1 MFMKLINYNLLMAIL
16 ILCLAVGLYAQ
27 DNKDIENKWG
37 GDAAVGLA
45 LARGN
50 TDTTNFS
57 LTFSA
62 KGPLS
67 KSLVNTNKAYFL
79 LSKERDITNAES
91 MGIHSQIK
99 WEHSQRFFSYYEVQ
113 GFRDRFK
120 NYTYRILPAAGIGYN
135 VVSTERINLSARAGI
150 SPVLT
155 KYYESGETDSYA
167 SIAFGNQFTWKISE
181 GAEIT
186 QSLDINTNFSELGR
200 YFFHFEVSLAS
211 AITKGLSVKLTVMD
225 NYDNK
230 PVGEGIKKSDI
241 SFIAG
246 LSAKF

>member
-1 MFMKLINYNLLMAIL
+1 MKPINYFLVMTIL
-16 ILCLAVGLYAQ
+16 ILCLFVGLNAQ
-27 DNKDIENKWG
+27 ENEDTKNKWG

-50 TDTTNFS
+50 TETTNFS

-67 KSLVNTNKAYFL
+67 ESLVNTNKAYFL
-79 LSKERDITNAES
+79 LSKEKDITNAES

-120 NYTYRILPAAGIGYN
+120 NYAYRILPAAGVGYE
-135 VVSTERINLSARAGI
+135 VVTTEKISLSARAGI

-155 KYYESGETDSYA
+155 KYYESGETESYA
-167 SIAFGNQFTWKISE
+167 GIAFGNQFTWKISDS
-181 GAEIT
+181 AEIT
-186 QSLDINTNFSELGR
+186 QSLDFNANFSELDR
-200 YFFHFEVSLAS
+200 YFFHLEVSLAS
-211 AITKGLSVKLTVMD
+211 ALTKGLSVKLTVMD